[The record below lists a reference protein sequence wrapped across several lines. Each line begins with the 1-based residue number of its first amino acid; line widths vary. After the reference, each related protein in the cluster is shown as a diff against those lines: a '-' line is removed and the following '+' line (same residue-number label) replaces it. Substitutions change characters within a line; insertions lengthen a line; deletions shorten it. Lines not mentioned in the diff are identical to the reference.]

1 MVRVSMHWA
10 CNGCNC
16 MLQVQVL
23 ADAIK
28 AQTAELRASVDSLKD
43 MMKAF
48 EQNQKDTATKETT
61 GISLADLRQELRS
74 FAGSTQYALHM
85 VERCTAWF

>member
-1 MVRVSMHWA
+1 M
-10 CNGCNC
+10 
-16 MLQVQVL
+16 QIL

-28 AQTAELRASVDSLKD
+28 AQTTELRASVDSLKD

-48 EQNQKDTATKETT
+48 EQSQKDTGKREDT

-74 FAGSTQYALHM
+74 FGTTTQ
-85 VERCTAWF
+85 